1 MAFKVHPKAF
11 RIERNEDW
19 NSRWLNEKE
28 LPKLLEEDF
37 KIREFLK
44 KKLKDCSVEKIIIE
58 RFPGQIKVIIFTSRP
73 GLIIGR
79 RGEGAEL
86 LKKFLENKILK
97 KKGILKLEIK
107 AVKNVWSSAPLTA
120 QWIAK
125 QIEKRVRY
133 RRVLKSA
140 LSRIIT
146 SKEVKGARVQIQG
159 RLNGTM
165 IARRDALQEG
175 QLPRQ
180 KIRAI
185 IDYGTARAFCTYGVV
200 GVKVWIYKG
209 EKLG

>member
-11 RIERNEDW
+11 RIERNKDW
-19 NSRWLNEKE
+19 NSRWLNEKK

-79 RGEGAEL
+79 RGEGVGL
-86 LKKFLENKILK
+86 LKQVLENKILK
-97 KKGILKLEIK
+97 KKGVLKLEIK

-165 IARRDALQEG
+165 IARRDGLQKG

>member
-11 RIERNEDW
+11 RIERNKDW
-19 NSRWLNEKE
+19 NSRWLNEKK

-79 RGEGAEL
+79 RGEGVGL
-86 LKKFLENKILK
+86 LRQVLENKILK
-97 KKGILKLEIK
+97 KKGVLKLEIK

-165 IARRDALQEG
+165 IARRDGLQKG

>member
-19 NSRWLNEKE
+19 NSRWLNEKK

-79 RGEGAEL
+79 RGEGVGL
-86 LKKFLENKILK
+86 LKQVLENKILK

>member
-19 NSRWLNEKE
+19 NSRWLNEKK
-28 LPKLLEEDF
+28 LPELLEEDF

-44 KKLKDCSVEKIIIE
+44 KKLEDCSVEKIIIE

-86 LKKFLENKILK
+86 LKKVLENKILK
-97 KKGILKLEIK
+97 KKGVLKLEIK

-140 LSRIIT
+140 LGRIIT

-165 IARRDALQEG
+165 IARRDALQKG

-200 GVKVWIYKG
+200 GVKVWIHKG
-209 EKLG
+209 EKLE